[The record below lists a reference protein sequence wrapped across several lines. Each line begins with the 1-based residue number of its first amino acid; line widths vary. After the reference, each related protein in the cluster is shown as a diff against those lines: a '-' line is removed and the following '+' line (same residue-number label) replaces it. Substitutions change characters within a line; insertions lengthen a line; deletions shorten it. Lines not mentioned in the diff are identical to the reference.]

1 MNVKRSYKI
10 LSLSIILLLTQK
22 AGIGQ
27 TATDTTASKITYTS
41 FTVNSGAKGIMIDW
55 SVADPGKANYFE
67 IQRST
72 DGKDF
77 RTVAMV
83 LGPDPRQPS
92 GDQYEC
98 IDKPATKNKK
108 YFYRLKHVSVDG
120 EAELSQTK
128 ALTL

>member
-1 MNVKRSYKI
+1 M
-10 LSLSIILLLTQK
+10 SIILLLAQK
-22 AGIGQ
+22 AGICQ
-27 TATDTTASKITYTS
+27 VTTNTAGASTISYTS
-41 FTVNSGAKGIMIDW
+41 FTINSGVKGIMIDW
-55 SVADPGKANYFE
+55 SVADPDKANYFE

-98 IDKPATKNKK
+98 IDKAAKKNKK
-108 YFYRLKHVSVDG
+108 YFYRLKHVSVNGD
-120 EAELSQTK
+120 AELSQTK
-128 ALTL
+128 ELAL